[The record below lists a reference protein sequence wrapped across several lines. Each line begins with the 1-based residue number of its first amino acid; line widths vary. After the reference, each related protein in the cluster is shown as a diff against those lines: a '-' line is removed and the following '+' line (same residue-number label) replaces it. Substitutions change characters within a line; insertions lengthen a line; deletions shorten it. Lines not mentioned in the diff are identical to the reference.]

1 MTDVLV
7 YWRDYTP
14 DGIRPSAEERV
25 WHWPTSSKV
34 LGHLRSGD
42 RVWFV
47 TSGRN
52 VGQEARQAGFL
63 VAIGTVAEVVED
75 HGHDSGCRQGD
86 GRYRISL
93 DEPESFGF
101 DPVLVDHLLR
111 PEGRDASIPI
121 GRFVSVPRR
130 LNEQLVRKLRAA
142 AGPELALR
150 YLTGTRR

>member
-1 MTDVLV
+1 
-7 YWRDYTP
+7 
-14 DGIRPSAEERV
+14 
-25 WHWPTSSKV
+25 
-34 LGHLRSGD
+34 
-42 RVWFV
+42 VWFV

-52 VGQEARQAGFL
+52 VGREARQAGFL
-63 VAIGTVAEVVED
+63 VAIGTVAKVEVVED

-86 GRYRISL
+86 GRYRIVL
-93 DEPESFGF
+93 DESELIRF
-101 DPVLVDHLLR
+101 DPVPVDHLLR
-111 PEGRDASIPI
+111 PEGRDEAIPI